1 MLLLKYQ
8 IIFDLILT
16 NYRYQYDWKLEEAK
30 KNILRTHT
38 TAVSSRMLY
47 KLAKQVT
54 DDAVFKWHHLYYS

>member
-47 KLAKQVT
+47 KLAKQVS